1 MKFEEQFDSIA
12 QRALRNTGAPSLSIA
27 AVAEGK
33 VAYGRTFGNASTD
46 SVYSIASVTKQFT
59 AACMLLLVRSKRLS
73 LDDPVSNW
81 FPDVTAAEEITI
93 RHLLTHTSGLPDY
106 YPLSFADEE
115 KHHAKTPQ
123 SIIEKYARQ
132 ALQFEP
138 GTQWSYSNTG
148 YHLAGLILER
158 VTEESFGAFL
168 TRSVLAPSG
177 MRSSF
182 FNDPAIGSPQ
192 LLQGFTRYALGPQ
205 HEIAAERAGW
215 IYASGGIAATA
226 ADLAQWHT
234 VLMKRALLD
243 DDEVAL
249 MTRPTELADP
259 GPSVP
264 ALGWFC
270 ERRGEHDVIQH
281 SGGVAGFASQT
292 IVSLAERCS
301 VVVLSNG
308 DYVQTGAIASELF
321 EQLLPGAKAPP
332 PVPPSDP
339 AHAQSFAAAWI
350 DRLRSDDAPDAALIT
365 PEFHAFLDEQRRA
378 DARTGLRGAGD
389 VQQLRALAAG
399 ERGAMSWYRVR
410 SDFTNGRA
418 DAVLRETA
426 DGRLAEFMLYPVP

>member
-1 MKFEEQFDSIA
+1 
-12 QRALRNTGAPSLSIA
+12 
-27 AVAEGK
+27 
-33 VAYGRTFGNASTD
+33 
-46 SVYSIASVTKQFT
+46 
-59 AACMLLLVRSKRLS
+59 
-73 LDDPVSNW
+73 
-81 FPDVTAAEEITI
+81 
-93 RHLLTHTSGLPDY
+93 LPDY

-115 KHHAKTPQ
+115 KHHPKAPL
-123 SIIEKYARQ
+123 SIVEKYARRP
-132 ALQFEP
+132 LQFEP

-158 VTEESFGAFL
+158 ITGERFGDFL
-168 TRSVLAPSG
+168 TRNVLVPSG

-192 LLQGFTRYALGPQ
+192 LLQGYTSYALGPQ
-205 HEIAAERAGW
+205 REIDAERAGW
-215 IYASGGIAATA
+215 TFSSGGIAATA

-234 VLMKRALLD
+234 VLMGGEAVLTK
-243 DDEVAL
+243 DEIAI
-249 MTRPTELADP
+249 MTRHAELADP

-292 IVSLAERCS
+292 IVSLEERCS

-308 DYVQTGAIASELF
+308 DYIQSGAIASELF
-321 EQLLPGAKAPP
+321 EQLLAGANAPA
-332 PVPPSDP
+332 PVAPEDP
-339 AHAQSFAAAWI
+339 AHAQTFAAAWI
-350 DRLRSDDAPDAALIT
+350 DRLRSDAPPDEASLT
-365 PEFHAFLDEQRRA
+365 PEFHTYLDEQRRA
-378 DARTGLRGAGD
+378 DARAGLRAAGD
-389 VQQLRALAAG
+389 VHKLKALAAG

-410 SDFTNGRA
+410 CEFANRRA